1 MVASE
6 ISMVRSPMSVASPY
20 FSKVESRSL
29 WDEVPE
35 TVPDVSKVYKS
46 RECQGKNRDFTPE
59 KWDFNWVSLKIS
71 PKANCESSFS
81 LWNALLPL
89 GPHFQTHPTK
99 KTPWIGVIWMAK
111 DWTSG
116 RKTGI
121 SIHKLR
127 GISPYFTMRWRI
139 STGFKV
145 GPSWNFTSW
154 RSRRF
159 LGELSTLK
167 RQILLQEWWFARL
180 SVLHIAW
187 ITVDSLATRVWDSH
201 WLFWLRFRLISALTF
216 G

>member
-1 MVASE
+1 MLKQVKCVLKTRIQFLMVASE
-6 ISMVRSPMSVASPY
+6 ISMVRSPLSVASPY

-71 PKANCESSFS
+71 PKAKCESSFS
-81 LWNALLPL
+81 LWNGLLPL

-99 KTPWIGVIWMAK
+99 KTRWIRVIWMAK

-127 GISPYFTMRWRI
+127 GISPWGDGFQPALRLVQVEI
-139 STGFKV
+139 SRAGVRGGF
-145 GPSWNFTSW
+145 WENFPHS
-154 RSRRF
+154 SGRF
-159 LGELSTLK
+159 YSKNDDLRVFLCCTL
-167 RQILLQEWWFARL
+167 RGLL
-180 SVLHIAW
+180 
-187 ITVDSLATRVWDSH
+187 
-201 WLFWLRFRLISALTF
+201 
-216 G
+216 